1 MMSSYTTSK
10 RIGILGGGQLA
21 RFLSLKAQEMGLQVR
36 LLCQSQEEP
45 AAQVTKDVILGKLDD
60 AAVRENFLKDLD
72 VITFESEFVDAS
84 QLGARQIPVHPS
96 VENMNVIR
104 DRKTQKDLLR
114 KFSIPT
120 ATEISFET
128 KEDLENNYAST
139 RKAFVLKKRL
149 FGYDGYG
156 TIIVKRKEDLGSVP
170 DDLSS
175 KSWIAEE
182 FCPFK
187 AELAFSIAR
196 NTEGKFY
203 VLPLVETK
211 QTDSKCDWV
220 KGPVSSKAVDPLIKK
235 FKTMMKQTGYV
246 GLLSVELFQT
256 DKGELLVNEL
266 APRVHNSAHYS
277 IEALQV
283 SQFEAHLRAILGW
296 PLPSEPKVLDQGFA
310 MANLIGTEKGKD
322 SVQLD
327 SALDGQLH
335 WYNKTEVKPGRKMGH
350 LTVLDST
357 AERALKKALSW
368 RKKFCL

>member
-1 MMSSYTTSK
+1 MSSSYTRNK

-45 AAQVTKDVILGKLDD
+45 AALVTKDVVLGKLDD
-60 AAVRENFLKDLD
+60 ASVRENFLTDLD

-84 QLGARQIPVHPS
+84 QLSARQIPVHPS
-96 VENMNVIR
+96 IENMNAIR
-104 DRKTQKDLLR
+104 DRKTQKDLLK

-120 ATEISFET
+120 ATEIPFET
-128 KEDLENNYAST
+128 KGDLENQFSSEK
-139 RKAFVLKKRL
+139 KAFVLKKRL

-156 TIIVKRKEDLGSVP
+156 TLIVKRKEDLGSIP
-170 DDLSS
+170 EDLSPND
-175 KSWIAEE
+175 WIAEE

-196 NTEGKFY
+196 NADGKFY

-220 KGPVSSKAVDPLIKK
+220 MGPVSSKKADPLIKR
-235 FKTMMKQTGYV
+235 FKALMKQTGYV

-296 PLPSEPKVLDQGFA
+296 PLPAEPKLFDKGFA

-322 SVQLD
+322 GVQLD

-335 WYNKTEVKPGRKMGH
+335 WYNKSEVKPGRKMGH

-357 AERALKKALSW
+357 AERALKKALNW